1 MHICTDC
8 SLSPTTIFFYFDSC
22 YIFHFVFQITFLI
35 ISGECAPYGGDSFS
49 VFNDIAQTS
58 HGRVFNMENDD
69 IEIILNDIRGIKFK
83 GFDQNLNKNYKSKRM
98 ANADGLLPKV
108 DISPANMSFIE
119 EEQPLIIECNVN
131 TSDAATVLL
140 KHNGEI
146 IHEQHT
152 L

>member
-1 MHICTDC
+1 
-8 SLSPTTIFFYFDSC
+8 
-22 YIFHFVFQITFLI
+22 
-35 ISGECAPYGGDSFS
+35 
-49 VFNDIAQTS
+49 
-58 HGRVFNMENDD
+58 MENDD

-83 GFDQNLNKNYKSKRM
+83 GFDQNLNKNYKFKRM